1 MDPRPGQ
8 ASQLLSKLWQVSEI
22 QKVTAQLFD
31 GRDIHYFDDASSKL
45 PQQRKPDRREPA
57 QRPELA
63 ELRHDPL
70 TNEWIAVAAHRHTRA
85 FLPPT
90 NQCPLCPATDENLS
104 EIPDNFDVAVFENKN
119 PAFGALG
126 EGVTTADLTVSAS
139 YGLGE
144 TRPAVGKCEVIVFSP
159 EHNGSLGQMPVARVH
174 TVLEALADR
183 TDELQRLPGV
193 KQVFPFE
200 NRGEEIGVT
209 LHHPHGQIY
218 SYPYVTPK
226 TQKLIEAATKNPNL
240 FDEVLKFEA
249 ASSRVLLESD
259 SFISYVP
266 FAARWPIEAHLL
278 PKRAVRNH
286 SELTSDERLELASMY
301 SSLLRAFETVYDNPS
316 PYIAAWHQAPTIEAG
331 KNLRLQLQITSP
343 RRAADKLKYLAGSES
358 AMGAFIADIPAEAIA
373 DQLRQALS

>member
-1 MDPRPGQ
+1 ME
-8 ASQLLSKLWQVSEI
+8 LISKLWQVSQI
-22 QKVTAQLFD
+22 QKVTGKLFD
-31 GRDIHYFDDASSKL
+31 GRDIHYFDDAASSL
-45 PQQRKPDRREPA
+45 PKVRKPDQREPA
-57 QRPELA
+57 ERPELA

-90 NQCPLCPATDENLS
+90 NQCPLCPATDQNLS
-104 EIPDNFDVAVFENKN
+104 EVPDNFDVAVFENKN
-119 PAFGALG
+119 PAFGALSD
-126 EGVTTADLTVSAS
+126 GVTPDDLTAPAS

-144 TRPAVGKCEVIVFSP
+144 TRPAIGRCEVVVFSP
-159 EHNGSLGQMPVARVH
+159 EHSGSLGQMPVARVH

-183 TDELQRLPGV
+183 TDELQRLAGV

-218 SYPYVTPK
+218 SYPYVAPK
-226 TQKLIEAATKNPNL
+226 TQKLIEQVSKNPDL
-240 FDEVLKFEA
+240 FDEIIRFEA

-259 SFISYVP
+259 SFVSYVP

-278 PKRAVRNH
+278 PKRAVKNH
-286 SELTSDERLELASMY
+286 ADLTSDERLELASMY
-301 SSLLRAFETVYDNPS
+301 SSLLRAFETVYKTPS
-316 PYIAAWHQAPTIEAG
+316 PYIAAWHQAPIVEAG

-343 RRAADKLKYLAGSES
+343 RRAEDKLKYLAGSES
-358 AMGAFIADIPAEAIA
+358 AMGAFIADITAETIA
-373 DQLRQALS
+373 DQIRQALS